1 MLYHVPPAGVTD
13 DLMISSKNVLNKVL
27 FFFTKM
33 LVGEHFNKKKIKE
46 KVNSFVGFH
55 TKLCV

>member
-27 FFFTKM
+27 FFYQD
-33 LVGEHFNKKKIKE
+33 VGRWTFQQQKKNNQRKSK
-46 KVNSFVGFH
+46 
-55 TKLCV
+55 